1 MVRRWRIALLLAL
14 IAAVWAANHWRYWWA
29 PAYQKQMVD
38 QPCPDDPAAD
48 PLAVPGDV
56 FGICV
61 HRADNRRL
69 AAAGL
74 RPELVFYGDS
84 IVGDWDELQPGL
96 FGRDWV
102 NRGIGGHSSAALL
115 PRFRQDVIALRPR
128 AVLIEAGINDV
139 IGRGGLIGPAEYL
152 ANIESLI
159 DLAQANGIAVIVA
172 TMPPVERFPT
182 RPRLAPYPRIEQLNT
197 ALREMAARRGAV
209 LADFHAALVGP
220 DGKTPRPGLSLDGVH
235 PSAQAYALLEPV
247 VRRAQAAL
255 PARPAEQS

>member
-1 MVRRWRIALLLAL
+1 MTRRWRIALLLAA